1 MRAYSNTDELTI
13 STALSQQQK
22 DALLGEI
29 LGDVLKLHKSV
40 KDLSDIVRDADERIS
55 ARLVEL
61 RKVSAEFANAREA
74 AFAQIG
80 LQARNQAQQAFVETM
95 GARLS
100 QLDSVVQAVPR
111 TIGLLAH
118 RRFSELVAVSIATS
132 LVASISTLVGVWL
145 MVH

>member
-29 LGDVLKLHKSV
+29 LGDVLKLYKSV
-40 KDLSDIVRDADERIS
+40 KDLSEIVRDADERIS